1 MNDGRTQ
8 RRLAAILAADV
19 VGYSRL
25 VRSDEEG
32 TLAALKSL
40 RSDLIDPKIAEH
52 HGRIVKLMGDG
63 MLVEFGS
70 VVEAVLAATETQQA
84 LAEHNAGL
92 PTERRMAFRIGINLG
107 DVVIDGDDIH
117 GDGVNVAA
125 RLEGLADPGGLCIA
139 GSVLEQVRDRIDVAF
154 EDMGDQTVKNI
165 DRPVRVFKWQPSHA
179 TTASD
184 AAGSTTDF
192 ENRPAVAVLPF
203 DNMSGDKEQEY
214 FSDGL
219 TEDLITALS
228 HWRSFPVIAR
238 NSTFAYKGKHID
250 VKQLAHELGA
260 RYVLEGSVRKAGN
273 RVRITAQLIDG
284 NSGHHVW
291 AEKFDRELDDIF
303 DLQDELTQRIVATI
317 IPELDK
323 AEFNRSRSK
332 RSEDLNAWDY
342 YLRGM
347 AFLHEVTP
355 EGNAKARQ
363 MFEAAIEIKPDYS
376 EAYSGLAW
384 SYHRDILL
392 GSTDDRMA
400 TAAKTLEASRQAVKY
415 DDASSD
421 AHHMLSTAFQWL
433 NQHDAALVEA
443 RRGVELNPNL
453 ANGLHAL
460 GNKSDLAGDPDG
472 IARMEK
478 AQRLNPQDP
487 QLHTHLTFLSRAYL
501 NVGDFEAAADRAR
514 RAIQRRPDYPHA
526 YFILAIALGHLGRAE
541 EAQAALQKCDDLHPG
556 FVESRRSWQPYVEPA
571 SNERLLQGLRAL
583 EVHGNRQ

>member
-25 VRSDEEG
+25 VRRDEEG

-291 AEKFDRELDDIF
+291 AEKFDRDLDDIF